1 MGADLVLWLPLTKL
15 GPSYD
20 DSTVTQDILF
30 SKVKKEGLGIRALS
44 IRRAACTRNRIDVEI
59 L

>member
-30 SKVKKEGLGIRALS
+30 SKVKKEGLGKGFKYQESCLYKK
-44 IRRAACTRNRIDVEI
+44 
-59 L
+59 